1 MSEDFPGFVL
11 AAIAL
16 AGSPGPANMAL
27 AASGAAFGLRRSL
40 ALSSGIILGVL
51 GVLALTASG
60 LTALILAHPAIGPA
74 VKIIAVLY
82 MAYLAWAIATAPPL
96 SENAPGTKGPSFGAG
111 LFLGAGNPKSYAAMA
126 ALCSGFGLTVDRLGL
141 DVGMKVAALLAV
153 LIAVNLAWLLL
164 GAVLTRFFRD
174 PRANRAINIAFA
186 VLLLASVG
194 FALWQ

>member
-1 MSEDFPGFVL
+1 MSEDFTGFVL

-27 AASGAAFGLRRSL
+27 AASGAAFGLKRSL

-51 GVLALTASG
+51 TVLAVTASG
-60 LTALILAHPAIGPA
+60 LTGLVLAHPAIGPA
-74 VKIIAVLY
+74 VKILAVLY

-96 SENAPGTKGPSFGAG
+96 SEIAPGTKGPSFGAG
-111 LFLGAGNPKSYAAMA
+111 LFLGAGNPKSYAATA
-126 ALCSGFGLTVDRLGL
+126 ALCSGFGLTIDRLGI
-141 DVGMKVAALLAV
+141 DVAMKVAALLVV

-164 GAVLTRFFRD
+164 GTALTRFFRD

>member
-1 MSEDFPGFVL
+1 
-11 AAIAL
+11 
-16 AGSPGPANMAL
+16 
-27 AASGAAFGLRRSL
+27 
-40 ALSSGIILGVL
+40 
-51 GVLALTASG
+51 
-60 LTALILAHPAIGPA
+60 
-74 VKIIAVLY
+74 
-82 MAYLAWAIATAPPL
+82 
-96 SENAPGTKGPSFGAG
+96 
-111 LFLGAGNPKSYAAMA
+111 MA